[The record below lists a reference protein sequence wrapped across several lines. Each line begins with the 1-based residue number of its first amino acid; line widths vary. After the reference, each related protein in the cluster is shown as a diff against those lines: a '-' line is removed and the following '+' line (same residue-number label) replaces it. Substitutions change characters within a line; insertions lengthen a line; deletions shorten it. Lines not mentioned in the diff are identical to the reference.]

1 MPRPR
6 KPRHC
11 QGAAPGEAFKPAGRP
26 LRELDQLVLAA
37 DELEAMRLC
46 DLLGLTQAAAGERMG
61 VSRATVQR
69 TVKSA
74 RAKVTRALVEGA
86 ALILRSP
93 AVTEDAPAGE

>member
-26 LRELDQLVLAA
+26 MMELERLVLAA

-46 DLLGLTQAAAGERMG
+46 DLLGLTQAEAGERMG

-74 RAKVTRALVEGA
+74 RAKVTPSDRISLF
-86 ALILRSP
+86 RS
-93 AVTEDAPAGE
+93 

>member
-11 QGAAPGEAFKPAGRP
+11 QGAIPGQAFKPVGRP
-26 LRELDQLVLAA
+26 LMELEQLVLAA

-46 DLLGLTQAAAGERMG
+46 DLVGLTQAEAGERMG

-86 ALILRSP
+86 ALILQPPTASTSP
-93 AVTEDAPAGE
+93 AGD

>member
-1 MPRPR
+1 MDLERLP
-6 KPRHC
+6 
-11 QGAAPGEAFKPAGRP
+11 
-26 LRELDQLVLAA
+26 LAA

-46 DLLGLTQAAAGERMG
+46 DLVGLTQAEAGARMG

-86 ALILRSP
+86 ALILQPPIAP
-93 AVTEDAPAGE
+93 AVPAGD